1 MNIDN
6 HDLEN
11 LLRLLEPAPEAW
23 VRTAQEL
30 PFVRDEVSEILERA
44 AASPSFREALR
55 VDAQGALRREG
66 HDLTA
71 DVVAHILRRLPDAPA

>member
-1 MNIDN
+1 MNMEN
-6 HDLEN
+6 HELEY

-30 PFVRDEVSEILERA
+30 PFVRDQVSEILERA
-44 AASPSFREALR
+44 AASPAFREALR
-55 VDAQGALRREG
+55 TDAQGALRREG

-71 DVVAHILRRLPDAPA
+71 DVVAHILRRLPDSAG

>member
-1 MNIDN
+1 MSMEN
-6 HDLEN
+6 HELEY

-30 PFVRDEVSEILERA
+30 PCVRDEVSEILERA
-44 AASPSFREALR
+44 AASPAFREQLR
-55 VDAQGALRREG
+55 SDAQGALRREG
-66 HDLTA
+66 HELTA